1 MSPALLAS
9 WRGGRLCTKLGP
21 GVGEPQQV
29 TAGPAALVLSPERL
43 LPPELPTHQAINSL
57 RAGTGQPIPAA
68 PQGPSSVW
76 SKPDCGLLVD
86 REIDDTEQQM
96 SEPVTRDMVR
106 CVQIQ

>member
-1 MSPALLAS
+1 MASSSEGGGSRAASVRGSLSPALLAS

-43 LPPELPTHQAINSL
+43 LPPELPTHQAITSM

-76 SKPDCGLLVD
+76 SKPQTVAF
-86 REIDDTEQQM
+86 
-96 SEPVTRDMVR
+96 
-106 CVQIQ
+106 